1 MTKDTTK
8 LNPTESQI
16 VFLITQEKSTS
27 QIATE
32 LQINLNEVIDS
43 RQRIYKK
50 LGILNT
56 AGMIRR
62 AFELKILATKGDR
75 CILVQ

>member
-1 MTKDTTK
+1 MTKDTAT
-8 LNPTESQI
+8 LNPIEGQI
-16 VFLITQEKSTS
+16 IFLITQEQSTS
-27 QIATE
+27 QIATA
-32 LQINLNEVIDS
+32 LKLTISEVIIS

-50 LGILNT
+50 LGTLNS